1 MQAGLLAPEGP
12 ELVTQAEFA
21 RRIKRSAALVCKWVK
36 LGKIGPASR
45 APDGRLYFDR
55 ALREVRQSYD
65 PSKSRLLEDAPLP
78 PAGASQAGPVVVAD
92 PEDAGTLAAAK
103 RRREQAQAE
112 LAELQ
117 LAERR
122 KELVPVAEV
131 QAAGADIAE
140 AVRQALAERVDRL
153 ARTVKGLTLA
163 DELIRAIGA
172 DDRLV
177 MEAIARAVAAKAEQ
191 IGSPAA

>member
-1 MQAGLLAPEGP
+1 MQAALLAPEGP

-21 RRIKRSAALVCKWVK
+21 RRINRSAALVCKWVK

-65 PSKSRLLEDAPLP
+65 PSKSRLEDAPLP

-153 ARTVKGLTLA
+153 ARTVKGLVTA

-177 MEAIARAVAAKAEQ
+177 MEAIARAVAGRAEQ
-191 IGSPAA
+191 LGSGVA

>member
-1 MQAGLLAPEGP
+1 MQAGLPVETGP

-21 RRIKRSAALVCKWVK
+21 RSIGRSKSLICKWVK
-36 LGKIGPASR
+36 GGKIGPGSI
-45 APDGRLYFDR
+45 APNGLLYRDR
-55 ALREVRQSYD
+55 ALREIRQSFD
-65 PSKSRLLEDAPLP
+65 PNKSRREDAPLP
-78 PAGASQAGPVVVAD
+78 PVGAVQAGPVVVED
-92 PEDAGTLAAAK
+92 PQDAGTLAAAK
-103 RRREQAQAE
+103 RRREEAQAS

-153 ARTVKGLTLA
+153 ARTVKGLTVA
-163 DELIRAIGA
+163 DELIRAIAA

-177 MEAIARAVAAKAEQ
+177 MEAIARAVAVRAEQ
-191 IGSPAA
+191 IGAAEA